1 MTSPHEFA
9 RTRIL
14 INEDAPADA
23 ELVTREVR
31 KVVEDPEIRL
41 VQTKEAFLEALTGF
55 GPDLIISDYSLPT
68 FDGITALKLA
78 RAIDR
83 ERPFILVSGS
93 LGEEI
98 AIETMKQGATDYVLK
113 DRLKRLAPAVERAL
127 REAEER
133 KSRNQAMEALR
144 RSEERQAHILE
155 SLPMALHTARADGG
169 YECTWI
175 GGQAERL
182 SGFPPERF
190 TQDAAFWFQH
200 IHPDDL
206 DRMTEGVRELYR
218 TGTHTMEYRWKCAD
232 GSYRWFLDRTVLLK
246 DETGKPL
253 EILGTWIDVH
263 DRKMMEGR
271 LEEREQL
278 LNSVFEEAPI
288 GIALVSVDGEIM
300 LVNKRYETQLGY
312 ARGALLGRSIID
324 ITAPDDRPQSA
335 DRLARVKAGD
345 LTVSAREKR
354 YLRQDGTVM
363 WAELTSSV
371 LTDPAG
377 RPRFVLTMLLDISER
392 QKLQDVMVRQERLK
406 ALGQMASAI
415 AHDINNALSPVLG
428 YAELIETQEQALSA
442 KSLRYL
448 QTIKTAA
455 GDIGRIAGRMREFYQ
470 AREEDLV
477 LVPLE
482 ANALIDEAAEMTAP
496 RWRTDTRQRG
506 IKLELTRDLAP
517 GLPPLAGVATDIRE
531 CLVNLIFNAVDAM
544 PAGGRIVLRSGIKD
558 RHLVLEVEDTGQGM
572 DTVTRQRC
580 LEPFFTTKGAAG
592 TGLGLASVAGVMR
605 RHGGRV
611 EIDSEIG
618 RGTAVR
624 LHFPLRDVA
633 TETAEPAAAP
643 SAAAASL
650 RILCIDD
657 EAAILTLMGDLL
669 TPDGHR
675 VETATGGHEGLTLFR
690 EALSGKQPFDVV
702 ITDHG
707 MGGMDG
713 NQVAAAVKGE
723 STETPVILM
732 TGWAAGTGDD
742 LVSPPHV
749 DHVLRKPPRRAEVRR
764 LLAEIAGRLNR

>member
-1 MTSPHEFA
+1 MAGSKFS
-9 RTRIL
+9 RVRVL
-14 INEDAPADA
+14 INEDAPTDA
-23 ELVTREVR
+23 ELVEREVR
-31 KVVEDPEIRL
+31 KVVDEPQIRR
-41 VQTKEAFLEALTGF
+41 VQTKEAFMEALSGF
-55 GPDLIISDYSLPT
+55 NPELIISDYALPS
-68 FDGITALKLA
+68 FDGLTALKIVRSLNP
-78 RAIDR
+78 
-83 ERPFILVSGS
+83 EQPFILVSGS
-93 LGEEI
+93 LGEEL
-98 AIETMKQGATDYVLK
+98 AIDTMKQGATDYVLK
-113 DRLKRLAPAVERAL
+113 DRLKRLAPAIERAL
-127 REAEER
+127 KEAEDR
-133 KSRNQAMEALR
+133 KARTRALEALR
-144 RSEERQAHILE
+144 RSEERQAHILQ
-155 SLPMALHTARADGG
+155 SLPMALYTAKANGG

-182 SGFPPERF
+182 SGFPPDRF
-190 TQDAAFWFQH
+190 VQDAAFWFQH
-200 IHPDDL
+200 IHPEDL
-206 DRMTEGVRELYR
+206 DRVTGGVRALYR

-246 DETGKPL
+246 DERGNPL

-263 DRKMMEGR
+263 DRKTMEGR

-300 LVNKRYETQLGY
+300 LVNRRYEIQLGY
-312 ARGALLGRSIID
+312 ERGSLLGRSILD
-324 ITAPDDRPQSA
+324 ITDPADRPQSA

-345 LTVSAREKR
+345 RSVSAREKR

-371 LTDPAG
+371 LTDPDG

-392 QKLQDVMVRQERLK
+392 RKFQDVLVRQERLR

-428 YAELIETQEQALSA
+428 YAELIETQEEALSER
-442 KSLRYL
+442 SRRYL
-448 QTIKTAA
+448 QTIKTSA

-470 AREEDLV
+470 AREEEVV
-477 LVPLE
+477 LAPLE
-482 ANALIDEAAEMTAP
+482 ANALMTEAVEMTAP
-496 RWRTDTRQRG
+496 RWRTDARQRG
-506 IKLELTRDLAP
+506 IKLDLDQDLAAD
-517 GLPPLAGVATDIRE
+517 LPPLAGVATDIRE

-544 PAGGRIVLRSGIKD
+544 PSGGRILMRSSLVEGSVVLAVTD
-558 RHLVLEVEDTGQGM
+558 NGQGM
-572 DTVTRQRC
+572 DAATRRRC

-611 EIDSEIG
+611 EIESEPG
-618 RGTAVR
+618 KGTTMR
-624 LHFPLRDVA
+624 LFFPCTNA
-633 TETAEPAAAP
+633 AAEAAEPAVVP
-643 SAAAASL
+643 GSAASAL

-657 EAAILTLMGDLL
+657 ETAILTLMGDLL

-675 VETATGGHEGLTLFR
+675 VETATGGHAGLAVFQESLR
-690 EALSGKQPFDVV
+690 SGRPFDVV

-713 NQVAAAVKGE
+713 HQVAAAVKGF
-723 STETPVILM
+723 SAGTPVILM
-732 TGWAAGTGDD
+732 TGWAAGAGEDA
-742 LVSPPHV
+742 SPPPNV

-764 LLAEIAGRLNR
+764 LLAMVVPPRRT